1 MKKKTV
7 SNIIFT
13 ALMLAGATAIS
24 FGFFYLG
31 NKTPANITVIYT
43 LALILISMKTA
54 EYVYGIISSIFC
66 VFAVNYF
73 FSYPYFKFN
82 FSLAGYPVTFIGMLA
97 ISIITGT
104 ITTRLHRQTLAIQE
118 REKELAEADKEKLR
132 ANLLRAVSH
141 DLRTPLTGIIGSS
154 SSYLENYRD
163 LTEEERTELV
173 QNIREDSEWLLN
185 MVENLLTVTRIR
197 SNTEDKVRKSSEVVE
212 EVVSEALQRL
222 RKRLPGLTVR
232 VSMPNDFLMLPMD
245 PTLIEQVIINL
256 LENAVFHAVGM
267 TRLSLRVYTRGNRA
281 VFEVSDDG
289 CGIPQERLETIFSG
303 SGGDPALVDNSRHSM
318 GIGLS
323 VCATIIRAHG
333 GEIRAESTP
342 GRGTTFRFSLEM
354 EDETHEQ
361 Q

>member
-1 MKKKTV
+1 MKFRKHHP
-7 SNIIFT
+7 SQ
-13 ALMLAGATAIS
+13 
-24 FGFFYLG
+24 
-31 NKTPANITVIYT
+31 
-43 LALILISMKTA
+43 
-54 EYVYGIISSIFC
+54 
-66 VFAVNYF
+66 
-73 FSYPYFKFN
+73 
-82 FSLAGYPVTFIGMLA
+82 PVEVDIPEAFIM
-97 ISIITGT
+97 I
-104 ITTRLHRQTLAIQE
+104 
-118 REKELAEADKEKLR
+118 
-132 ANLLRAVSH
+132 
-141 DLRTPLTGIIGSS
+141 
-154 SSYLENYRD
+154 
-163 LTEEERTELV
+163 
-173 QNIREDSEWLLN
+173 
-185 MVENLLTVTRIR
+185 
-197 SNTEDKVRKSSEVVE
+197 
-212 EVVSEALQRL
+212 
-222 RKRLPGLTVR
+222 
-232 VSMPNDFLMLPMD
+232 PMD
-245 PTLIEQVIINL
+245 SILIEQVIINL

>member
-1 MKKKTV
+1 MD
-7 SNIIFT
+7 
-13 ALMLAGATAIS
+13 
-24 FGFFYLG
+24 
-31 NKTPANITVIYT
+31 
-43 LALILISMKTA
+43 
-54 EYVYGIISSIFC
+54 SI
-66 VFAVNYF
+66 
-73 FSYPYFKFN
+73 
-82 FSLAGYPVTFIGMLA
+82 
-97 ISIITGT
+97 
-104 ITTRLHRQTLAIQE
+104 
-118 REKELAEADKEKLR
+118 
-132 ANLLRAVSH
+132 
-141 DLRTPLTGIIGSS
+141 
-154 SSYLENYRD
+154 
-163 LTEEERTELV
+163 
-173 QNIREDSEWLLN
+173 
-185 MVENLLTVTRIR
+185 
-197 SNTEDKVRKSSEVVE
+197 
-212 EVVSEALQRL
+212 
-222 RKRLPGLTVR
+222 
-232 VSMPNDFLMLPMD
+232 
-245 PTLIEQVIINL
+245 LIEQVIINL

>member
-1 MKKKTV
+1 MKYRRYAKD
-7 SNIIFT
+7 T
-13 ALMLAGATAIS
+13 AL
-24 FGFFYLG
+24 
-31 NKTPANITVIYT
+31 T
-43 LALILISMKTA
+43 LLILAASFAGIVLLQRFFNMQALAPMIFVMAVFLVSLTTCGYA
-54 EYVYGIISSIFC
+54 YGIAASLFG
-66 VFAVNYF
+66 VLAVNF
-73 FSYPYFKFN
+73 AFTFPYFEFS
-82 FSLAGYPVTFIGMLA
+82 FSLPENMFSGIVMLFVAVVTSALTT
-97 ISIITGT
+97 SIKV
-104 ITTRLHRQTLAIQE
+104 QE
-118 REKELAEADKEKLR
+118 RMRAETEKEKVR

-141 DLRTPLTGIIGSS
+141 DLRTPLTSIYGSCSTIID
-154 SSYLENYRD
+154 NYDLLDREQKLKLLRD
-163 LTEEERTELV
+163 V
-173 QNIREDSEWLLN
+173 CADAEWLN
-185 MVENLLTVTRIR
+185 RMVENLLSVTRID
-197 SNTEDKVRKSSEVVE
+197 SGEVSVVKTPTVLEELVDAVLVKFRKHHPSQPVEVDIP
-212 EVVSEALQRL
+212 EAFI
-222 RKRLPGLTVR
+222 
-232 VSMPNDFLMLPMD
+232 MIPMD
-245 PTLIEQVIINL
+245 SILIEQVIINL